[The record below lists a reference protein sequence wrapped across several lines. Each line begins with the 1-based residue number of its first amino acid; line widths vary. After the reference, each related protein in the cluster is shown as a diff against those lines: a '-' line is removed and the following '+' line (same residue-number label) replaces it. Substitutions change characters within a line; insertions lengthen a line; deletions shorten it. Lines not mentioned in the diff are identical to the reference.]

1 MSRPPSA
8 RGTGLAELTRPAPY
22 GAVGTFWHLVRI
34 NLLIIGRNRQ
44 ILVFNVLVPLL
55 MILIFG
61 GLFQS
66 HATEVAISAPDP
78 AYAVLRQAL
87 PSSSFT
93 VERVTPP
100 GARRAVSDG
109 TVSFA
114 MVVPASSARPVRVTV
129 VENAANV
136 TDNGART
143 AVAQAAVAR
152 LNQVLLGTEPQAVPV
167 VAMVSGGL
175 QSVTIASSDY
185 IQFLTPGV
193 LAYAVFTAGVL
204 GAGLRTV
211 SDRERGTLR
220 RVRATPLPIGVFLAT
235 QILAQLVLVLV
246 QAVVLLGVARGLYG
260 VGIGPH
266 PEGLALITVV
276 GALCFLAFGFLIAG
290 VARGEQAALTIGNLF
305 SLPQLFVAGIFF
317 PLSQSPAWLQGIAR
331 VMPLR
336 YFSDGLRGLMAE
348 GKPLG
353 GVWVDIVV
361 LAGVGAAALVVAVRT
376 FRFDPV
382 GAGA

>member
-1 MSRPPSA
+1 VQE
-8 RGTGLAELTRPAPY
+8 RGGTRLAEITCPASG
-22 GAVGTFWHLVRI
+22 GAAGTFLELVRM
-34 NLLIIGRNRQ
+34 NLLILRRNRQ

-66 HATEVAISAPDP
+66 HPAMVAVAGP
-78 AYAVLRQAL
+78 ARAVAVLRSAL
-87 PSSSFT
+87 PAHSFT
-93 VERVTPP
+93 VERLPRAA
-100 GARRAVSDG
+100 ARRAVADG
-109 TVSFA
+109 SASVA
-114 MVVPASSARPVRVTV
+114 LIVPGGGTRPLRVTV

-143 AVAQAAVAR
+143 AVAEAAVGR
-152 LNQVLLGTEPQAVPV
+152 LNQVLLGLPPAAVPV
-167 VAMVSGGL
+167 VATVAATGGTRSSSL
-175 QSVTIASSDY
+175 ASSDY

-211 SDRERGTLR
+211 TDRERGTLR
-220 RVRATPLPIGVFLAT
+220 RVRATPLPIGSFLGA
-235 QILAQLVLVLV
+235 QILSQLVLVAV
-246 QAVVLLGVARGLYG
+246 QVVVLLGVARLVYG
-260 VGIGPH
+260 VGVGPD
-266 PEGLALITVV
+266 PAGLAGLTLV

-290 VARGEQAALTIGNLF
+290 FARGEQAALTIGNLF

-317 PLSQSPAWLQGIAR
+317 PISQSPTWLQALSS

-348 GKPLG
+348 GQSLG
-353 GVWVDIVV
+353 AVAGDLAV
-361 LAGVGAAALVVAVRT
+361 LAGLGLVALVLAATT
-376 FRFDPV
+376 FRFEPV
-382 GAGA
+382 GASR